1 MLPLSFSLL
10 SLERHEWSLD
20 THVII
25 LSHIRATSLFISM
38 SVFFLCVYL
47 VCGLQV
53 LELTD
58 YDTGLPISKGD
69 IKSFSH
75 RRIRVTY
82 KPKDVGDFTYI
93 VHLQNNFDERNS
105 KSVPFR
111 CIVSFQNSSFSFLT
125 LSRSVY

>member
-1 MLPLSFSLL
+1 MQL
-10 SLERHEWSLD
+10 
-20 THVII
+20 V
-25 LSHIRATSLFISM
+25 
-38 SVFFLCVYL
+38 VFVYVRIYPCIYL

-58 YDTGLPISKGD
+58 YDTGLPISRED

-93 VHLQNNFDERNS
+93 IHLRNNFDERNS

-111 CIVSFQNSSFSFLT
+111 CIVSLHSSYLSFNS
-125 LSRSVY
+125 

>member
-1 MLPLSFSLL
+1 MRLGTCAVTVRQISVARPLL
-10 SLERHEWSLD
+10 SCSCCIHP
-20 THVII
+20 
-25 LSHIRATSLFISM
+25 
-38 SVFFLCVYL
+38 

-53 LELTD
+53 LDLTD
-58 YDTGLPISKGD
+58 YDTGLPVSRGD

-93 VHLQNNFDERNS
+93 VHLQNNYDERNS

-111 CIVSFQNSSFSFLT
+111 CIVSFHNSGFFFT
-125 LSRSVY
+125 VDFHGPGRGI

>member
-1 MLPLSFSLL
+1 
-10 SLERHEWSLD
+10 
-20 THVII
+20 
-25 LSHIRATSLFISM
+25 LSHIHAASLYFVRVRIISC
-38 SVFFLCVYL
+38 CVYL
-47 VCGLQV
+47 VRALQV

-58 YDTGLPISKGD
+58 YDTGLPISRGD

-111 CIVSFQNSSFSFLT
+111 CIVILHNSFFLFK
-125 LSRSVY
+125 LCPDLLQVFAL